1 MLGGA
6 DIVLYGQTKAHDTD
20 LLVRGIRTE
29 WPNAV
34 IQHAGKE
41 IGTPIREFRFPVV
54 GPAEL
59 LVYRD
64 NASYESWRSK
74 GAAADNQDAMTH
86 LIVADDSVTL
96 VVDRPDSALADM
108 ARELLAALRPNR
120 IILQERPSQ
129 AA

>member
-1 MLGGA
+1 MIGGA

-20 LLVRGIRTE
+20 LLVRAIRTE

-34 IQHAGKE
+34 IQHADKE
-41 IGTPIREFRFPVV
+41 NGVPIREFHFPVI

-59 LVYRD
+59 IVYRD
-64 NASYESWRSK
+64 NASYQSWTSK
-74 GAAADNQDAMTH
+74 GAAADNQDAMIH
-86 LIVADDSVTL
+86 LIVADDNVTL

-108 ARELLAALRPNR
+108 ARELLVSLRPNR
-120 IILQERPSQ
+120 IVLQ